1 MSINRGND
9 KEDVVHIY
17 NEILLGHKRE
27 WNAIYSNMNVP
38 KDCHTEWSKSNV
50 IWYHLYVE
58 SKKKI
63 LQTNLP
69 TKQSYRCRKQT
80 WLLGGKSGEE
90 YVGRLGLTHN
100 SVYIK

>member
-27 WNAIYSNMNVP
+27 WNNAIYSNMNVP

-58 SKKKI
+58 SKKK
-63 LQTNLP
+63 
-69 TKQSYRCRKQT
+69 SYKQT
-80 WLLGGKSGEE
+80 YLQNRVTDVENKRG
-90 YVGRLGLTHN
+90 Y
-100 SVYIK
+100 